1 MKADEVYAKLKK
13 MIGLVS
19 VGMKN
24 TTSTQNPDGSVT
36 ITINFTSGS
45 PLSFTMTPVK
55 GDKGVGIKDAQI
67 KEIQNGENTEYHLI
81 LIDDKDNN
89 IDTGNIPIPSA
100 GSNPDITNLATKSDL
115 TTHASDTNIHIT
127 SAERNKWNAKLDN
140 TDLKDYAKK
149 VDVNSSLYTKVDK
162 VTGKSLVDDTEIARL
177 ATINNYDDSTIKQSI
192 NAKASISDVNTHT
205 SDTVKH
211 ITSAERTLWN
221 TVSNKSDKT
230 HTHTKSQITDMPTK
244 LSQFSNDSGFITSAD
259 VDTSK
264 NHIHNNKAVLD
275 GITSDLITDW
285 NNKAEISDI
294 PNLTNYATKTYVT
307 DEIAKA
313 ATGGTVDLSGYAKTV
328 DVNSALDTK
337 VDKVSGKSLISDT
350 EIVRLAK
357 VNNYDDTSIRSSIT
371 NINSQLDTKANKS
384 DLFSGSYNDL
394 TDKPTIPSLEGYAT
408 QSYVTDEIN
417 KASLSGTVDLSKY
430 TTTDKA
436 VTNIELVD
444 AIPTGST
451 GTTEKC
457 LRLTFADGTTVV
469 DVSVNDLVGSDEK
482 QKTIVCIIDDDGT
495 NRTGDKYT
503 GMTTWLN
510 DKGIPM
516 NFAICHDTIGTSGK
530 YTVTELQELQANGN
544 DILIHGNPKLTTLAD
559 ETEVIAEIES
569 ALQFHTSNGL
579 KPTNI
584 YVYPQGLNS
593 DGTLTATQ
601 VKEIVGRYFDYALNV
616 NIASMSGEDTRGL
629 WNKVPLVD
637 KLNIARMEVSSTK
650 GFDTNKSKIDACI
663 ENKGLLILFTHS
675 FMSQF
680 TSGGYDEFKKIINY
694 LLTKDVE
701 FLTVSKALDKV
712 EKIVKNYDDTQ
723 VKADIADL
731 QSNKVDKVDGKGLST
746 NDYTAEEKTKVGK
759 IVTNGN
765 GTTFL
770 SNDGTYKKVGS
781 SASSV
786 AERKFKPVFG
796 FDTYWGEMRDTHG
809 NKNQVDLVRIKEQ
822 IDQCESMKVDRIICT
837 VHIGWDETTNSLVI
851 AENTDSLL
859 SAISYCADKNVT
871 IDTVKV
877 HLHVKGSS
885 KSEKDYVNDV
895 IGMSTFQSK
904 YKPMLTTIC
913 NLFKNTTVTR
923 IIILNEMWYITNAN
937 LGYSS
942 FVNECLNIVKSAGYT
957 TGLSMAGFN
966 TNLQLSNAVIQNLDT
981 FYINVYPGISGSGK
995 YITKLEAIEAFNQCD
1010 VDLWIVKL
1018 KKDYPNKKI
1027 VISEIGTNDY
1037 WESLACPS
1045 SWQVSGTSKTGGY
1058 AVDTYITAMLEFFI
1072 NKNVEIE
1079 ELWWWYDLYYEPVK
1093 ETLLNYLGGDR

>member
-89 IDTGNIPIPSA
+89 IDAGNIPMPSV
-100 GSNPDITNLATKSDL
+100 GSYPDTTNLATKSDL
-115 TTHASDTNIHIT
+115 TTHTSDTNIHIT
-127 SAERNKWNAKLDN
+127 SAERNK
-140 TDLKDYAKK
+140 
-149 VDVNSSLYTKVDK
+149 
-162 VTGKSLVDDTEIARL
+162 
-177 ATINNYDDSTIKQSI
+177 
-192 NAKASISDVNTHT
+192 
-205 SDTVKH
+205 
-211 ITSAERTLWN
+211 
-221 TVSNKSDKT
+221 
-230 HTHTKSQITDMPTK
+230 
-244 LSQFSNDSGFITSAD
+244 
-259 VDTSK
+259 
-264 NHIHNNKAVLD
+264 
-275 GITSDLITDW
+275 W

-328 DVNSALDTK
+328 DVNSALSNK
-337 VDKVSGKSLISDT
+337 VDKVDGKSLVSDT
-350 EIVRLAK
+350 EIERLK
-357 VNNYDDTSIRSSIT
+357 NVDNYDDTAIMESINSKANTTDLTTHTSDTNIHITTAERNKWNAVDNISQALKTTQSIEYGGKSIT
-371 NINSQLDTKANKS
+371 CRNTLESRTSDMLIKGQTNK
-384 DLFSGSYNDL
+384 N
-394 TDKPTIPSLEGYAT
+394 T
-408 QSYVTDEIN
+408 
-417 KASLSGTVDLSKY
+417 SK
-430 TTTDKA
+430 
-436 VTNIELVD
+436 
-444 AIPTGST
+444 
-451 GTTEKC
+451 
-457 LRLTFADGTTVV
+457 
-469 DVSVNDLVGSDEK
+469 
-482 QKTIVCIIDDDGT
+482 
-495 NRTGDKYT
+495 
-503 GMTTWLN
+503 
-510 DKGIPM
+510 
-516 NFAICHDTIGTSGK
+516 
-530 YTVTELQELQANGN
+530 
-544 DILIHGNPKLTTLAD
+544 
-559 ETEVIAEIES
+559 IES
-569 ALQFHTSNGL
+569 AGEKENKISILSKNKESVDDNNYKQDKKEILLPVDGGL
-579 KPTNI
+579 KSLPNNVADTIEQRNDGVYLVQRVGKVVLNGSERWDKSSWSMTNTFKFDFEI
-584 YVYPQGLNS
+584 GLV
-593 DGTLTATQ
+593 A
-601 VKEIVGRYFDYALNV
+601 
-616 NIASMSGEDTRGL
+616 
-629 WNKVPLVD
+629 
-637 KLNIARMEVSSTK
+637 KL
-650 GFDTNKSKIDACI
+650 FDTNSTNQILCDTFEVFSRNSLDNVSNREFENICASNSRSRTLSITISKTKLNNTNTTVAFKQWLSNNPVTACYELATPVETKLDI
-663 ENKGLLILFTHS
+663 NNLDLEVYKDTTYVTTDNTIQPTLS
-675 FMSQF
+675 F
-680 TSGGYDEFKKIINY
+680 
-694 LLTKDVE
+694 
-701 FLTVSKALDKV
+701 KV
-712 EKIVKNYDDTQ
+712 
-723 VKADIADL
+723 
-731 QSNKVDKVDGKGLST
+731 QSNIGGVIQENAKNINKLYNYKVDKVDGKGLST
-746 NDYTAEEKTKVGK
+746 NDYTTEEKTKVSK

-770 SNDGTYKKVGS
+770 ANDGTYKKVSS
-781 SASSV
+781 SASAV

-877 HLHVKGSS
+877 HVHFKGSS

-942 FVNECLNIVKSAGYT
+942 FINECLNIVKSAGYT

-966 TNLQLSNAVIQNLDT
+966 TNLKLSDEVIQNLDT

-1045 SWQVSGTSKTGGY
+1045 SWQVSGNSKTGGY
-1058 AVDTYITAMLEFFI
+1058 AVDTYITAMMEFFI